1 MYELAGRLANRGE
14 LDKLRQSVP
23 KAVPMKATVNI
34 GTRFLYLEKI
44 PLYPFENRDMLKKIA
59 LATTFYA
66 LVTMGWLVIGC
77 ETKDDSKQEYA
88 EEQVDA
94 SKEADKAEEEI
105 QSTNDT
111 SALADVRDDLTDELK
126 KLEAAKKDYL
136 AQIQT
141 RQKTLNEKISDLD
154 PKVTDPKQP
163 NRQKWVERRTKYVR
177 QRDQLQASL
186 MELQKPMTGDRW
198 STAEGE
204 LKELISAID
213 EDLQD

>member
-1 MYELAGRLANRGE
+1 
-14 LDKLRQSVP
+14 
-23 KAVPMKATVNI
+23 
-34 GTRFLYLEKI
+34 
-44 PLYPFENRDMLKKIA
+44 MLKKIA

-66 LVTMGWLVIGC
+66 FVTMGWLVMGC
-77 ETKDDSKQEYA
+77 ETKDDSKQEFA
-88 EEQVDA
+88 KEQADA
-94 SKEADKAEEEI
+94 MKEADQAVNEI
-105 QSTNDT
+105 QSTSDT
-111 SALADVRDDLTDELK
+111 SKLADVRDDLEDELK